1 MYARAIK
8 YTAESVVSLVMVSY
22 REVTMRWKR
31 PWGVLLTVDTEAST
45 APWSTRTKTPLVR
58 PSPRK
63 SARGSWRGRTCSSLP
78 RYVQGVRKQTRVHFM
93 STGVYSFFLSE
104 EIRITYINLNGFL
117 GLFKLWDT
125 HHNPANI
132 RENFFKSLNKLK
144 CGYVDLY
151 LIHWPFGF
159 EVKLKKKEN

>member
-1 MYARAIK
+1 M
-8 YTAESVVSLVMVSY
+8 
-22 REVTMRWKR
+22 
-31 PWGVLLTVDTEAST
+31 
-45 APWSTRTKTPLVR
+45 
-58 PSPRK
+58 
-63 SARGSWRGRTCSSLP
+63 C
-78 RYVQGVRKQTRVHFM
+78 
-93 STGVYSFFLSE
+93 TGVYSFLSE
-104 EIRITYINLNGFL
+104 EIRIMYINFNGFL

-159 EVKLKKKEN
+159 EVKLKKKDLRIF